1 MIRSIRFSSVS
12 GRPGQEHHTLE
23 IQRASV
29 KRAAPNG
36 AYELV
41 DVLRDEDQSGG
52 SRIRPQ
58 VGSALARILAGAADA
73 IILWRAS
80 RCSRNWRA
88 AVEGEAD
95 WELPSDTVVGVIAAG
110 HETSSARRRCGRFL
124 ATGRVGGSRRARRG
138 RGWQAAP
145 VC

>member
-1 MIRSIRFSSVS
+1 MIRSIRFSSVG

-29 KRAAPNG
+29 KRAAPSG
-36 AYELV
+36 ACELV

-110 HETSSARRRCGRFL
+110 HETSSARRRRGRFL